1 MANKDALSKRAMNII
16 SNPAGG
22 KSTPIEPGLIA
33 RVSQGIRYAITGQ
46 SDWFGPMEPLT
57 PVTSPQDQQSVAG
70 RQFDYPVGYNTRVS
84 PRQEEAVSFA
94 QMRQLA
100 DGYDVM
106 RLVIET
112 RKDQVAKLRWKIAP
126 KDQKATPDARCEEIQ
141 KFFAL
146 PDGEHTWA
154 EWLRMITEDLLVI
167 DAATLYVRPNLGGKI
182 YALEPIDGA
191 TIKKV
196 IDEHGRTPIAP
207 EPAYQQILKG
217 VPAINYT
224 RDELIYKPRNI
235 RTHKIYGYSPVE
247 QVIMTVNI
255 ALRRQLHQLS
265 YYTEGNIPEALVSV
279 PKEWNPDQ
287 IDQFQR
293 YWDSILEGDLSM
305 RRRLKF
311 IPDGLAYHETK
322 APPLKDEYD
331 EWLARVVCFAFSIA
345 PTPFVKQQNRATA
358 GTAQEQSLQEG
369 LIPIMEWIKSTI
381 DYVIVKYFDQADIE
395 FTWVEE
401 EATDVLTQTEV
412 QDKKVRNGTMT
423 INESR
428 ALDGKEPIEGGDEPI
443 IITSNGAI
451 RLKDALEQAANPD
464 PKADPNADPFKP
476 AVEGVVKKAKKPL
489 RSIDRNRDSL
499 TKIEKMLKKAIQAF
513 FDSQAPQIARQV
525 IEAKDALGKSEI
537 DDIRK
542 ILDALNFNDW
552 VSIIDDIEPILEA
565 LAKEGGAEALAQ
577 IGMKDDESIVNL
589 TNEQA
594 VSWAQTRAAE
604 WVGMKKDENGD
615 LVPNPDAK
623 WNISESTREMLNST
637 VTQAMEEGWS
647 NDQLASAIEDCQGFS
662 SERSEMI
669 ARTET
674 AMADVQGNL
683 MAYRESGQVEKKQWI
698 TGAECCD
705 DCHEL
710 DGEIVDLDESF
721 SNDGGDGPPLHP
733 ACRCDVL
740 PILIDDR
747 EQDS

>member
-1 MANKDALSKRAMNII
+1 M
-16 SNPAGG
+16 
-22 KSTPIEPGLIA
+22 
-33 RVSQGIRYAITGQ
+33 
-46 SDWFGPMEPLT
+46 T
-57 PVTSPQDQQSVAG
+57 PVTSPQDQASVAG
-70 RQFDYPVGYNTRVS
+70 RQFDYPVGFNTRIT
-84 PRQEEAVSFA
+84 PRQEESVSFA

-112 RKDQVAKLRWKIAP
+112 RKDQVAKLQWKIAP
-126 KDQKATPDARCEEIQ
+126 KDQKAKPVARCEMIET
-141 KFFAL
+141 FLAL

-154 EWLRMITEDLLVI
+154 EWLRMLVEDLLVI
-167 DAATLYVRPNLGGKI
+167 DAPTLYVRPNLGGKM
-182 YALEPIDGA
+182 YSLEPIDGA
-191 TIKKV
+191 TIKRV

-224 RDELIYKPRNI
+224 RDELIYKPRNM

-293 YWDSILEGDLSM
+293 YWDSILEGDSAM

-369 LIPIMEWIKSTI
+369 LVPIMGWIKSVI
-381 DYVIVKYFDQADIE
+381 DYVIVKYFEQTDLE
-395 FTWVEE
+395 FAWVEE
-401 EATDVLTQTEV
+401 EATDVATQADI
-412 QDKKVRNGTMT
+412 QDKKVRNGSMT

-428 ALDGKEPIEGGDEPI
+428 ALDGQEPIEGGDDPI
-443 IITSNGAI
+443 IITNSGAI
-451 RLKDALEQAANPD
+451 RLMDALEQSAKP
-464 PKADPNADPFKP
+464 PPPPQIVPNLDKP
-476 AVEGVVKKAKKPL
+476 VDEGAVKKAKKPL
-489 RSIDRNRDSL
+489 RSIDRERKSL
-499 TKIEKMLKKAIQAF
+499 LKIQGNLKKAVQAF
-513 FDSQAPQIARQV
+513 FDEQAPLIAEQV
-525 IEAKDALGKSEI
+525 IAAKESLGKSEI

-542 ILDALNFNDW
+542 ILDALNFDDW
-552 VSIIDDIEPILEA
+552 VAVIGDVQPLLEA
-565 LAKEGGAEALAQ
+565 LAKDGGVEALAQ
-577 IGMKDDESIVNL
+577 IGMKDDSSIVNL

-594 VSWAQTRAAE
+594 VVWAEARAAE

-615 LVPNPDAK
+615 LVPNPDSK

-637 VTQAMEEGWS
+637 VSQAMDEGWS
-647 NDQLASAIEDCQGFS
+647 NDQLAKEILGSQGFS
-662 SERSEMI
+662 PERAEMI

-683 MAYRESGQVEKKQWI
+683 IAYRESGQVEKKQWI

-705 DCHEL
+705 ECHEL

-740 PILIDDR
+740 PILIEDR